1 MVAHVSTSLVLMN
14 VSTVLLELPSQ
25 TVKIKLTSAR
35 SIMSN
40 VLMVASQKT
49 ALVNVHVNVFLDGKV
64 LSVKST
70 LTIVLPIH
78 ASMVANVLI
87 KLMVTNAN
95 VLLEHLGHDVS
106 ANHVPVLQIHVN
118 MEAVFQVQ
126 AQVQAT
132 DSSVDVT
139 KDGTVNIVIFL
150 LVTTPCV
157 KMVVRP
163 CQTSSHIPMTHHVDA
178 NVLKGSPD
186 DTVRTLLFAMLLI
199 HVKMVENVTL
209 LMARP
214 LDVSVKMVLSGNFA
228 NDNRI
233 LAKTIHV

>member
-106 ANHVPVLQIHVN
+106 ANHVPVPQIHVN
-118 MEAVFQVQ
+118 LEAVFLV
-126 AQVQAT
+126 QVQAT

-228 NDNRI
+228 SDNRI